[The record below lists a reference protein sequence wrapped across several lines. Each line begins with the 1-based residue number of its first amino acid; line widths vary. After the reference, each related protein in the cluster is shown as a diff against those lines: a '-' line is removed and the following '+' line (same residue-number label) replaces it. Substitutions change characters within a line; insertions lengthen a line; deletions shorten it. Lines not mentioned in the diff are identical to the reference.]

1 MAIDKLIPQYLNSD
15 TDQKLVKS
23 VEMTDNL
30 NVRVSND
37 AEGTEGVIKNV
48 KGTEVVSAKTAQDAF
63 PAGDNRVIGS
73 VANEKNKEI
82 LFLVWN
88 ENNDHGIYRMDMT
101 TGKYQKLYEDSV
113 LNFKKYSYADCDV
126 IVNEEE
132 ETLFYWTDNEN
143 PPMKLNVNRLIKSQ
157 YPSILNTGTDK
168 EKLDILTVAK
178 KGPVEAPT
186 FSFTY
191 NANLGDTLLY
201 EKVFQF
207 AYQYKYTDGEV
218 SALSPFSAL
227 TVSDIQYK
235 DGFIADQD
243 KDVYNQ
249 INVSVKDSNVD
260 VKEIYIYARKGNAG
274 TFYQIER
281 TDSSDSNNT
290 ITVEFSDTK
299 VSRFLSN
306 DEVNKSYDNV
316 PQLAKSLA
324 ISGNRLMFGNYTEG
338 YENAFVDASLSPVYY
353 AKPEVFSMRAYNYGT
368 TDKII
373 EDNYSFYSNN
383 YNNPVFAIDFSNVPA
398 TVAAGSE
405 VIIEVSF
412 IADSVQ
418 VAKNSLVNFE
428 FGEINFSYVD
438 PESDNVDSA
447 SYEVGNPNL
456 VNNLNRKAV
465 RMGLQPVV
473 FSHTEKIANDTTKA
487 LFINQVVSSFV
498 ARDFYSVIDGN
509 EEDQSVYDYSS
520 LAGLA
525 GSQAVAVFGGR
536 AGWKL
541 EPAPTTNP
549 DIYTFEIFFAGAE
562 VFLKYIWAK
571 TGNWV
576 TNNFTGTKKLNVT
589 ESSSVAI
596 GGLGPYSLF
605 NGDSSKD
612 AYYIDY
618 GIAGSS
624 CFGGVFTGS
633 KSYKDGATHE
643 FGIVYLDSKGRAGG
657 VNKIDSVKVDR
668 KSARVRKGAVEM
680 DIRVSSNPP
689 SWAEKWMPVYGRNT
703 TYESFLQYSTSYA
716 LAAVNSE
723 KVQSSSFTKRIYV
736 SMATLEGSESSYKE
750 QSGADLEYKFEKGDV
765 LNIIRYDDNGTET
778 HPSGYNFDI
787 VDYKYLSDDEASSFL
802 VQTGK
807 YNNIGG
813 WYVVL
818 EDRDF
823 DGFSYNSVIGGNSL
837 WNKNTLVEFKRRKK
851 ENEDLVYYEFGK
863 VYDIVNGEH
872 QGDRTVTSYT
882 GGFVVTIV
890 NTSPKTG
897 TASSSDRYYVGDY
910 VNLGN
915 NTIIEITEVIPFST
929 GWIYYFN
936 WSRVQPSTGTYGTT
950 TITNPAGVATFAEGD
965 VYHRVRK
972 LRLPNSFFD
981 DADYPD
987 SFRKNSYLYNVGYV
1001 EDESISDFFSSKSIS
1016 IGKPYA
1022 HIEDAKTIRRKS
1034 SITYSDA
1041 YVIDSNRLN
1050 LSSFNLS
1057 LANWTDLDLSFGAI
1071 QALVPRG
1078 DAITVIQENK
1088 ASQIPV
1094 GRNLIEYSG
1103 GDANVTVSKNV
1114 LGIPSYYA
1122 GDYGTENPESVVE
1135 RFGVVYYADVKRGK
1149 VVRLSA
1155 DGITPISEKGLDS
1168 FFEDA
1173 FKGVLSSTASN
1184 MVIGGFDPDNDEYLI
1199 TVEPNYIS
1207 SVTIG
1212 SNTYE
1217 VSVDDNDNVIA
1228 DTITYTSSTII
1239 WNAVGNLWN
1248 TYCGNWEDAGNGVI
1262 FIDSLSLP
1270 QSVLVDSIYTGSGAN
1285 IDIIIT
1291 DSNYSFSATAQ
1302 LNLSNGIITFP
1313 STTCEGT
1320 TITIGTSQQ
1329 DNIGFTIGYKH
1340 KEGVWGSKYS
1350 FTPTSY
1356 VNINNELYSFLDV
1369 SAGLMWKHNS
1379 NETRNN
1385 FYGTQYNS
1393 MFEVVSN
1400 MNPSMVKVYEAL
1412 GVEGDGTWSAVL
1424 SNTDQSTTISTSD
1437 FDNREGHRYAMIP
1450 RDTLVSTGH
1459 QIYLGR
1465 VEAVSADTVTFTTPV
1480 NRLPFVVGDDLYTA
1494 SGSTLTDTTMN
1505 IAGITNRKTIQCTS
1519 AVSGISVGDD
1529 IFVQHSAR
1537 VDGDPMRGVFL
1548 KLKMTSSDTTP
1559 FEVHALSVSYDRSR
1573 LHNDRVN

>member
-1 MAIDKLIPQYLNSD
+1 M
-15 TDQKLVKS
+15 
-23 VEMTDNL
+23 
-30 NVRVSND
+30 
-37 AEGTEGVIKNV
+37 
-48 KGTEVVSAKTAQDAF
+48 
-63 PAGDNRVIGS
+63 
-73 VANEKNKEI
+73 
-82 LFLVWN
+82 
-88 ENNDHGIYRMDMT
+88 
-101 TGKYQKLYEDSV
+101 
-113 LNFKKYSYADCDV
+113 
-126 IVNEEE
+126 
-132 ETLFYWTDNEN
+132 
-143 PPMKLNVNRLIKSQ
+143 
-157 YPSILNTGTDK
+157 
-168 EKLDILTVAK
+168 
-178 KGPVEAPT
+178 
-186 FSFTY
+186 
-191 NANLGDTLLY
+191 
-201 EKVFQF
+201 
-207 AYQYKYTDGEV
+207 
-218 SALSPFSAL
+218 
-227 TVSDIQYK
+227 
-235 DGFIADQD
+235 
-243 KDVYNQ
+243 
-249 INVSVKDSNVD
+249 
-260 VKEIYIYARKGNAG
+260 YARKGNAG
-274 TFYQIER
+274 PFYQINR
-281 TDSSDSNNT
+281 KDSSSSNNT

-299 VSRFLSN
+299 VSRYLSN
-306 DEVNKSYDNV
+306 DEANKSYDNV
-316 PQLAKSLA
+316 PQLAKSLT

-353 AKPEVFSMRAYNYGT
+353 VEPEVFSMIAYNYGT

-373 EDNYSFYSNN
+373 EDSYNFFSNN
-383 YNNPVFAIDFSNVPA
+383 YSNPVFAIDFSDVPD
-398 TVAAGSE
+398 TVAGGSE

-412 IADSVQ
+412 IADSIQVQ
-418 VAKNSLVNFE
+418 KNHPTNLK
-428 FGEINFSYVD
+428 FGDIKFSYVD
-438 PESDNVDSA
+438 PESENIDSA

-456 VNNLNRKAV
+456 VNNLNRKAA

-487 LFINQVVSSFV
+487 LFISQVISSFI

-520 LAGLA
+520 LDGLA
-525 GSQAVAVFGGR
+525 GSEAVAVFGGR

-541 EPAPTTNP
+541 QSSTTSNP

-562 VFLKYIWAK
+562 VFLKYIWAQ

-576 TNNFTGTKKLNVT
+576 TNNFAGTKKLNVT
-589 ESSSVAI
+589 ESGSVTI

-605 NGDSSKD
+605 NGDSSKNP
-612 AYYIDY
+612 YYIDY

-624 CFGGVFTGS
+624 CFGGMFTGS

-643 FGIVYLDSKGRAGG
+643 FGIVYIDSKGRTGG
-657 VNKIDSVKVDR
+657 VNKIDAVKVNR

-680 DIRVSSNPP
+680 DIRVSSTPP

-736 SMATLEGSESSYKE
+736 SMSTLEGSDSSYKE

-765 LNIIRYDDNGTET
+765 LNIIRYDDNGTDT
-778 HPSGYNFDI
+778 YPSGYNFDI
-787 VDYKYLSDDEASSFL
+787 VDYKYLSNEEASSFL

-837 WNKNTLVEFKRRKK
+837 WHKDTLVEFKRRKK

-863 VYDIVNGEH
+863 VYDIVNGAH
-872 QGDRTVTSYT
+872 QGDRTVTSYN

-890 NTSPKTG
+890 FTSPETG
-897 TASSSDRYYVGDY
+897 IASSSDRYYVGDY
-910 VNLGN
+910 VDLGN

-950 TITNPAGVATFAEGD
+950 TITNPACVATFAEGD

-987 SFRKNSYLYNVGYV
+987 SFRKNSYLYNVGYI
-1001 EDESISDFFSSKSIS
+1001 EDESVSDFFSSKSIS

-1057 LANWTDLDLSFGAI
+1057 LANWTDLDLSFGSI

-1078 DAITVIQENK
+1078 DAITVLQDNK

-1103 GDANVTVSKNV
+1103 GNANVTVSKNV
-1114 LGIPSYYA
+1114 LGIASYYA

-1168 FFEDA
+1168 FFEHA
-1173 FKGVLSSTASN
+1173 FKGVFSSTAGT
-1184 MVIGGFDPDNDEYLI
+1184 MVIGGFDPDNDEYLL
-1199 TVEPNYIS
+1199 TVEDFSQSTIVIQS
-1207 SVTIG
+1207 SEYEVEINDD
-1212 SNTYE
+1212 SEYE
-1217 VSVDDNDNVIA
+1217 VSPI
-1228 DTITYTSSTII
+1228 YTSSTI
-1239 WNAVGNLWN
+1239 LWN
-1248 TYCGNWEDAGNGVI
+1248 EINANWNNICLDWNDLGNGI
-1262 FIDSLSLP
+1262 LYLDTSTLYL
-1270 QSVLVDSIYTGSGAN
+1270 DSILSGSTGS
-1285 IDIIIT
+1285 ITILVT
-1291 DSNYSFSATAQ
+1291 DSSWSFVAAATFQ
-1302 LNLSNGIITFP
+1302 FGTNVITMP
-1313 STTCEGT
+1313 QQTCDGRNITTNFEGAEHD
-1320 TITIGTSQQ
+1320 GL
-1329 DNIGFTIGYKH
+1329 TIGYKH
-1340 KEGVWGSKYS
+1340 KEGVWSSKYS
-1350 FTPTSY
+1350 FKPTSY
-1356 VNINNELYSFLDV
+1356 VNINNELYSFFNTPT
-1369 SAGLMWKHNS
+1369 GLMWKHNS

-1385 FYGTQYNS
+1385 FYGTQYDS

-1400 MNPSMVKVYEAL
+1400 MNPSMIKVYEAL
-1412 GVEGDGTWSAVL
+1412 GVEGDGNWSVVL
-1424 SNTDQSTTISTSD
+1424 SNSDQSTTISTSD

-1459 QIYLGR
+1459 QIYLGK
-1465 VEAVSADTVTFTTPV
+1465 VEAVSGDTVTFTTPV

-1494 SGSTLTDTTMN
+1494 SGSTLTNTTMD

-1519 AVSGISVGDD
+1519 TVSGISAGDD